1 MCFGKKSKILGLL
14 GLCWDSAGIYV
25 PASTRDQHP
34 SKNGTPV
41 DGFKLTFLNSDD
53 VFLVNS
59 GEHVYCWIGIGA
71 SVEER
76 KNGMTYA
83 NDYVSA
89 TETPWLP
96 ISVLA
101 EGKESVEFFEC
112 FQG

>member
-1 MCFGKKSKILGLL
+1 MLRLKRNYENKGLGFFEKSYSNAPECLSDNGGKLKMDLM
-14 GLCWDSAGIYV
+14 
-25 PASTRDQHP
+25 
-34 SKNGTPV
+34 

-101 EGKESVEFFEC
+101 EGKESVEFFQC